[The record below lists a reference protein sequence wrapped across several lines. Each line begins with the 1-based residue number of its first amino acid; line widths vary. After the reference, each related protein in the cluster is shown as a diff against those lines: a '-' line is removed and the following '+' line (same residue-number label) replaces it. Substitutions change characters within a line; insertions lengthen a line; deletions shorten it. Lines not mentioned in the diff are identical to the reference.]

1 MDEVFISSTQR
12 VPFTN
17 AAGPNDYTVPVEF
30 YRGGEVFTPL
40 EMVDKPSCISAVVG
54 KAPTNTKARFI
65 QQVGFSCLL
74 SLISSHGSLMDAA
87 RYMTA
92 AAVFDETS
100 GSYFCTLLPGN
111 DTSSRSN
118 IATETGM
125 KLSLKVVAGDF
136 DSSYSVE
143 SERVGVPFVPA
154 FSVSHASVTLT
165 QSEKVA
171 KVVVMGTP
179 EQLRQLKVS
188 NCADALCEVVEQ
200 DEWCASMRLYAST
213 YVFVLCTSC
222 TMRLYEC
229 MMCKFMSV

>member
-30 YRGGEVFTPL
+30 HRGGEAFTPL
-40 EMVDKPSCISAVVG
+40 EMVDKPNCISAVVG
-54 KAPTNTKARFI
+54 KASTNTKSRFI
-65 QQVGFSCLL
+65 QQVDFSCLL

-100 GSYFCTLLPGN
+100 GGYFCALLPGN

-118 IATETGM
+118 IATETGV
-125 KLSLKVVAGDF
+125 KLSLKVLAGDF

-143 SERVGVPFVPA
+143 SETVGVPFVPA

-200 DEWCASMRLYAST
+200 VEWWCASMRLYASVCLYYALILCVCM
-213 YVFVLCTSC
+213 YV
-222 TMRLYEC
+222 C
-229 MMCKFMSV
+229 MVCESLSV